1 MKTIR
6 TIIATLSGVLLTF
19 ALVAW
24 FSVRRN
30 AAFIQRTIYQGFDQ
44 TFVVAL
50 VMGCAFLLIAVIL
63 TVAIVSTEN
72 DEEDEEDEEEPP
84 RRPQRRPAAERM
96 PGEQPYRR
104 VTRPQP
110 RAQLNAGQEDGF
122 ARPKTKATAEQPR
135 PKKRERATENPD
147 DIVLRREEAPV
158 KKAKKPAPPAE
169 EAPAAE
175 PVPAPAAEAPA
186 PVEEAP
192 AEEAQVKETLAE
204 EAPVVE
210 PVAAPEPEEKPEAA
224 AEPEPESTP
233 EPEPVPD
240 EPEEAPEAAE
250 EAPAEEPAPAKEDMV
265 RCVFCGGNVAR
276 GAKICPNCG
285 KMM

>member
-72 DEEDEEDEEEPP
+72 DAADDEDEEPIRQP
-84 RRPQRRPAAERM
+84 RRRPQASA
-96 PGEQPYRR
+96 EQPYRR

-110 RAQLNAGQEDGF
+110 KAQLKAGQEEGF
-122 ARPKTKATAEQPR
+122 ARPKGKAAEQPK
-135 PKKRERATENPD
+135 PKKRERATETPD
-147 DIVLRREEAPV
+147 DIVIRREEAPV
-158 KKAKKPAPPAE
+158 KKAKKHAHPAA

-175 PVPAPAAEAPA
+175 KAPVVAEAPA
-186 PVEEAP
+186 PVEETP
-192 AEEAQVKETLAE
+192 VE
-204 EAPVVE
+204 EAPIVE
-210 PVAAPEPEEKPEAA
+210 PVAAPEPEPESEAEAA
-224 AEPEPESTP
+224 PVPEPTEAANEP
-233 EPEPVPD
+233 AEAANKPEPVPD
-240 EPEEAPEAAE
+240 GAEEAPEAAQ
-250 EAPAEEPAPAKEDMV
+250 EAPAEVPAPAQEDMI
-265 RCVFCGGNVAR
+265 RCVFCGASVAR
-276 GAKICPNCG
+276 GVQVCPNCG
-285 KMM
+285 KKM

>member
-72 DEEDEEDEEEPP
+72 DAADEEDEEPIRQP
-84 RRPQRRPAAERM
+84 RRRPQASA
-96 PGEQPYRR
+96 EQPYRR

-110 RAQLNAGQEDGF
+110 KAQLKAGQEEGF
-122 ARPKTKATAEQPR
+122 ARPKGKAAEQPK
-135 PKKRERATENPD
+135 PKKRERATETPD
-147 DIVLRREEAPV
+147 DIVIRREEAPV
-158 KKAKKPAPPAE
+158 KKAKKHAHPAA

-175 PVPAPAAEAPA
+175 KAPVVAEAPA
-186 PVEEAP
+186 PVEETP
-192 AEEAQVKETLAE
+192 AEEA
-204 EAPVVE
+204 PIVE
-210 PVAAPEPEEKPEAA
+210 PVAAPEPEPEAV
-224 AEPEPESTP
+224 EVEPVPEPEEAANEP
-233 EPEPVPD
+233 EEAADEPEPVPD
-240 EPEEAPEAAE
+240 EPAEAPETAE
-250 EAPAEEPAPAKEDMV
+250 EAPAEEPAPAQEDTV
-265 RCVFCGGNVAR
+265 RCVFCGASVAR
-276 GAKICPNCG
+276 GVQVCPNCG
-285 KMM
+285 KKM

>member
-63 TVAIVSTEN
+63 TVAIVSTDN
-72 DEEDEEDEEEPP
+72 DEDEEEDEEPIRQP
-84 RRPQRRPAAERM
+84 RKRSQASA
-96 PGEQPYRR
+96 EQPYRR

-110 RAQLNAGQEDGF
+110 RAQLKAGQVEGF
-122 ARPKTKATAEQPR
+122 ARPKAKAAEQPK
-135 PKKRERATENPD
+135 PKKKERATESPD
-147 DIVLRREEAPV
+147 DIVIRREEAPV
-158 KKAKKPAPPAE
+158 KKVKKHAPPAAEVPAAE
-169 EAPAAE
+169 EAP
-175 PVPAPAAEAPA
+175 VAAEAPA
-186 PVEEAP
+186 PVEETP
-192 AEEAQVKETLAE
+192 VE
-204 EAPVVE
+204 EAPIAE
-210 PVAAPEPEEKPEAA
+210 PVAVPEPEPAPEAVE
-224 AEPEPESTP
+224 AEPAPEAEPVPDEPAEPTS

-240 EPEEAPEAAE
+240 EPAEAPETAE
-250 EAPAEEPAPAKEDMV
+250 EAPAEEPAPAQEDMV
-265 RCVFCGGNVAR
+265 RCVFCGASVAR
-276 GAKICPNCG
+276 DAQVCPNCG
-285 KMM
+285 KKM